1 MTDKCYPDLY
11 VIRHGQTEWNRAGLM
26 QGHHDSPLTDDGK
39 EQAQRLHALLA
50 GTDLPDRCRA
60 WCSPLGRAQQTA
72 SIALRGHFD
81 NWTTDD
87 RLMEVGVG
95 EFEGLSFEDA
105 VQTDPRFV
113 DMPGPIGWQFFAPG
127 GETFEQFHARI
138 QSWLDALDAPAV
150 VVTHGI
156 TSRVMR
162 SIVLGLG
169 FDDLSDLPGGQGMI
183 HRVRNGVADI
193 IG

>member
-1 MTDKCYPDLY
+1 
-11 VIRHGQTEWNRAGLM
+11 
-26 QGHHDSPLTDDGK
+26 
-39 EQAQRLHALLA
+39 
-50 GTDLPDRCRA
+50 
-60 WCSPLGRAQQTA
+60 
-72 SIALRGHFD
+72 
-81 NWTTDD
+81 
-87 RLMEVGVG
+87 MEVGVG